1 MSEQNN
7 IETFSIPAPEN
18 IGEAAPDHEV
28 VGNLLHSL
36 KLPNGERVLYDPSES
51 DQLVQLIGTDGE
63 VREEFRAGSQI
74 VTYESLREIKQRERA
89 GMFGNVAAGSIDPRV
104 EPGGTHRPEN
114 HGTLGNAQSRKELL
128 AGFYEDEER
137 GRGPASEIE

>member
-7 IETFSIPAPEN
+7 IETFSIPAPEK

-63 VREEFRAGSQI
+63 AREEFRAGSQI
-74 VTYESLREIKQRERA
+74 VTYESLREIK
-89 GMFGNVAAGSIDPRV
+89 
-104 EPGGTHRPEN
+104 
-114 HGTLGNAQSRKELL
+114 
-128 AGFYEDEER
+128 
-137 GRGPASEIE
+137 

>member
-7 IETFSIPAPEN
+7 IETFSIPALEN

-51 DQLVQLIGTDGE
+51 DQLVQIIGTDGE
-63 VREEFRAGSQI
+63 VREEICAGAQI
-74 VTYESLREIKQRERA
+74 LDYKNLRKIKQQTRSEI
-89 GMFGNVAAGSIDPRV
+89 FGSVATEAVNQEADQATRLPEDHDPV
-104 EPGGTHRPEN
+104 
-114 HGTLGNAQSRKELL
+114 AQAQPRSVLL
-128 AGFYEDEER
+128 AGFNQYEDLR
-137 GRGPASEIE
+137 RWGPPQK

>member
-7 IETFSIPAPEN
+7 IETFSIPAPEK

-63 VREEFRAGSQI
+63 AREEFRTGPQI
-74 VTYESLREIKQRERA
+74 VTYKNLREIKQRERA

-104 EPGGTHRPEN
+104 EPGGSHLPED
-114 HGTLGNAQSRKELL
+114 HGTLGNARSRNELL

-137 GRGPASEIE
+137 RRRGTPQK